1 MVSRAVR
8 KKGLRA
14 TKDFNDKDVF
24 CENDNHDDANHDD
37 QVELMIS
44 QARLKRKT
52 HASPN
57 GIASGLKRKR
67 DDEEEMGDERVKRQ
81 YEYIQVRIF
90 FTTNLDS
97 QVQVSR

>member
-8 KKGLRA
+8 KKGLPA
-14 TKDFNDKDVF
+14 LKDFNDSDVF
-24 CENDNHDDANHDD
+24 CEIDNHDDANHDD

-81 YEYIQVRIF
+81 YEYIQVRISF
-90 FTTNLDS
+90 NTNFDS
-97 QVQVSR
+97 QVIG